1 MFIHS
6 LSAWQI
12 IRSGVDNKF
21 FLLSYRHDGE
31 KGNVMAK
38 HNPRIIVE
46 VRGGTVQAVYS
57 DTVNISVA
65 ILDYDEI
72 ATEDATP
79 EFIKLE
85 AETKG
90 MLEII

>member
-1 MFIHS
+1 
-6 LSAWQI
+6 
-12 IRSGVDNKF
+12 
-21 FLLSYRHDGE
+21 
-31 KGNVMAK
+31 MAK

-57 DTVNISVA
+57 DTVNVSIA

-90 MLEII
+90 MMEII

>member
-1 MFIHS
+1 MQSVF
-6 LSAWQI
+6 
-12 IRSGVDNKF
+12 
-21 FLLSYRHDGE
+21 
-31 KGNVMAK
+31 
-38 HNPRIIVE
+38 
-46 VRGGTVQAVYS
+46 S
-57 DTVNISVA
+57 DTANVSVA
-65 ILDYDEI
+65 VLDYDEI

>member
-1 MFIHS
+1 MTG
-6 LSAWQI
+6 
-12 IRSGVDNKF
+12 R
-21 FLLSYRHDGE
+21 
-31 KGNVMAK
+31 KGNFMVK
-38 HNPRIIVE
+38 HNPRIIVV
-46 VRGGTVQAVYS
+46 VRGGVVQAVYS
-57 DTVNISVA
+57 DTANVSVA
-65 ILDYDEI
+65 VLDYDEI

>member
-1 MFIHS
+1 
-6 LSAWQI
+6 
-12 IRSGVDNKF
+12 
-21 FLLSYRHDGE
+21 
-31 KGNVMAK
+31 MAK

-46 VRGGTVQAVYS
+46 VRGGVVQAVYS
-57 DTVNISVA
+57 DTVNVSIA

-90 MLEII
+90 LLGII

>member
-1 MFIHS
+1 
-6 LSAWQI
+6 
-12 IRSGVDNKF
+12 
-21 FLLSYRHDGE
+21 
-31 KGNVMAK
+31 MAK

-46 VRGGTVQAVYS
+46 VRGGVVQAVHS
-57 DTVNISVA
+57 DTVNVSVA

-72 ATEDATP
+72 ETEDATP

-90 MLEII
+90 MMEIL

>member
-1 MFIHS
+1 MTG
-6 LSAWQI
+6 
-12 IRSGVDNKF
+12 R
-21 FLLSYRHDGE
+21 
-31 KGNVMAK
+31 KGNIMAK

-46 VRGGTVQAVYS
+46 VRGGVVQAVYS
-57 DTVNISVA
+57 DTAKVSVA
-65 ILDYDEI
+65 VLDYDEI

-90 MLEII
+90 MLGII

>member
-1 MFIHS
+1 
-6 LSAWQI
+6 
-12 IRSGVDNKF
+12 
-21 FLLSYRHDGE
+21 
-31 KGNVMAK
+31 MAK
-38 HNPRIIVE
+38 HDPRIIIE

-57 DTVNISVA
+57 DTANVSVA
-65 ILDYDEI
+65 VLDYDEI
-72 ATEDATP
+72 ETEDASL

>member
-1 MFIHS
+1 
-6 LSAWQI
+6 
-12 IRSGVDNKF
+12 
-21 FLLSYRHDGE
+21 
-31 KGNVMAK
+31 MAK
-38 HNPRIIVE
+38 HNPRIIIE
-46 VRGGTVQAVYS
+46 VRGGVVQAVYS
-57 DTVNISVA
+57 DTANVSVA

>member
-1 MFIHS
+1 
-6 LSAWQI
+6 
-12 IRSGVDNKF
+12 
-21 FLLSYRHDGE
+21 
-31 KGNVMAK
+31 MAK
-38 HNPRIIVE
+38 YNPRIIVE
-46 VRGGTVQAVYS
+46 VRGGVVQTVYS
-57 DTVNISVA
+57 DTANVSVA

-90 MLEII
+90 MTEII

>member
-1 MFIHS
+1 
-6 LSAWQI
+6 
-12 IRSGVDNKF
+12 
-21 FLLSYRHDGE
+21 
-31 KGNVMAK
+31 MAK
-38 HNPRIIVE
+38 HEPRIIIE

-57 DTVNISVA
+57 DTANISVA
-65 ILDYDEI
+65 VLDYDEI
-72 ATEDATP
+72 ETEDATV